1 METLSFY
8 CIIISLLI
16 GLLSTICFVILT
28 ALTLRLDTRKYNIP
42 WTIAKIVAFISIILD
57 IFFIIANKYNI
68 F

>member
-16 GLLSTICFVILT
+16 GTLSTICFVILT

-42 WTIAKIVAFISIILD
+42 WTTAKIVAFISIILD